1 MCQLAPSTSF
11 TKTVPRYVP
20 TSLASAGEMSASAF
34 HKSINPSTVVSPLTS
49 YLRVSPAA
57 SNHPTNRS

>member
-1 MCQLAPSTSF
+1 
-11 TKTVPRYVP
+11 
-20 TSLASAGEMSASAF
+20 MSASAF